1 MSLTPRNWF
10 IRGTVR
16 NSNGSVFHNQGRIL
30 AYHLVPQ
37 YGWKLVAES
46 NIDSNTGY
54 FELVLQTSN
63 LQVSGYPEMNYP
75 ILQVRVTDYNYNAL
89 WISDIY
95 VNPPTEINGV
105 NIIVGKSTDKNWN
118 VCGFVRDSNGSLYT
132 AGNVEVFDVSNGG
145 ENKLGSY
152 QLNGYGF
159 YFVNYKKSD
168 FQQGNTSISKP
179 NLLVKVYSTA
189 GTLVKTVA
197 GPSAASHF
205 EIINIEVPVGS
216 SGSGSSSGSEG
227 GSGSGSGS
235 SSGSEGGS
243 GSESGSSSGSEGG
256 SGTGDLTAGD
266 CKIYGTVKNTLN
278 YPLKENITI
287 TAYCLYYQ
295 ETTADAEND
304 QNLTNNESEGSQEI
318 SESDS
323 QKKTGEFVKINLG
336 TCSVLDNFGNYE
348 IQYES
353 SKIPADLKLDTDVAN
368 GKDKASLFAE
378 VCFTK
383 NGPTGTPISSTF
395 YSAPLVFNGQ
405 SVQEINFVLDLQSS
419 LRNKSEFEKLD
430 EVLKIYYETIIAG
443 NAKETA
449 DDGHD
454 TTNSESDSSI
464 VSAEQN
470 ESSDNSESDGT
481 SSSAEDSTNESDNN
495 QSTDDTTVPQY
506 CAHDLIAEFLDN
518 VVQLPLVVGREK
530 LDEQNVRAYFKAYQM
545 AHEMEFVNVIKSDK
559 IPRAAQYLYALLI
572 INKMTDMSSLLSL
585 GIDKCKEYINSAIAN
600 STIGLSTTDEAQ
612 TLSAEN
618 FKKEIWDNLQTSK
631 EAIARQDDQ
640 FSDFTFFYLLLA
652 KTYGFTGDGKPNFA
666 LLDEERVLDEKLT
679 SEQLLERLDDYQ
691 NVGYSYSDLVY
702 SLQEKGYTLS
712 PNVINESVTMGITT
726 PEEKNDVKLLV
737 DFCFKSFR
745 EKHQALLKTFI
756 DNGCNYR
763 ELVKY
768 LDQKGLA
775 YDFKLSDETECIG
788 YVSTEEINNLK
799 LLVEI
804 RDFCDNCAD
813 LVVGFYNAIKVT
825 FPYLDEQYQPL
836 IKELADILK
845 LENVFKIDYENKN
858 IDDETKFWEKI
869 LEITMKHYRGWSKD
883 TIDCLPKDYFP
894 GSNYEEQKD
903 IAIRTL
909 KKKLRAKFSQKGLT
923 KLAAQFIP
931 VISLIPPSSE
941 GLSEEEKEA
950 NRKAKEQNAWNALI
964 LKLQSDDWKDFD
976 LNSSDL
982 DSFLKESEEN
992 HLKGN
997 PLYAT
1002 ADEDEKEKIRTLQ
1015 RLFRLTSN
1023 AEAVSYLIR
1032 NKIYSASQI
1041 ALVDEERFVAEHG
1054 LGMGN
1059 KELATNIHRLAKSF
1073 VASATL
1079 DVERY
1084 HGSLNEYG
1092 DTMLSIPRGPQQ
1104 ESGTTSAGNSNDDDE
1119 DNAGSVDTSGSSDN
1133 ESSNSTNVAKQRL
1146 QSKSFANWKTLF
1158 RCINR
1163 NPGTQNQSILS
1174 PSAYLLDL
1182 LEFLKQGHAYSHF
1195 IWRRPDVLQLK
1206 MTKANAEVSLP
1217 TIDLAIELLESLVSK
1232 INLRYNRVIP
1242 FCNQTPEDATVEDLR
1257 ATPCPWAAIEE
1268 EIEDDDE
1275 NETEGKTKISG
1286 EDIENAAMAVLE
1298 NKCYPML
1305 LLKNFD
1311 RERASGILNN
1321 LSLDFVTLSRKVH
1334 AELSNNPDNGNI
1346 YILLN
1351 GYAPDYLSNDASKYQ
1366 KNVWELWGLNDEGN
1380 EDLFFPDKSK
1390 CVKDDKIKP
1399 QASNKGKWFNVLSY
1413 LAFVLDRAQLTYDE
1427 FKEIFCSTVFQSF
1440 TGVTVNAD
1448 SELYQLADVNG
1459 YRINFSDNDEEKKKA
1474 FYFNL
1479 SVFVRRRAALG
1490 WSIEEIARTW
1500 ECSVPELAAI
1510 QELKTRLDLT
1520 ALESALLLGKC
1531 SLTHKELEK
1540 IFPIDSLFSEYSTG
1554 SSAQETIDNSNL
1566 NTLCYQIAVAA
1577 KVCLGIDPQDAI
1589 LILQNFGI
1597 TREDSVPSHI
1607 SDLYEILVE
1616 NLKILY
1622 VYNVWITKNSLS
1634 VEDFLFLRRIGFPVE
1649 FGNREQCNQA
1659 IDELEI
1665 LHNSSLSINDLK
1677 TIFEPEL
1684 INADEAF
1691 AFACELN
1698 SAVQESL
1705 KECVAQEKE
1714 KLPPV
1719 TTTGNSQSAGANSG
1733 TESGNSTQ
1741 SSTPAEGTESG
1752 ETTGSQNSTGTST
1765 VASGDS
1771 NATPAAT
1778 VEYDYDTAILGL
1790 LKTLGREDAEEI
1802 FNEWRNGFPS
1812 YNGDFSETCLCELF
1826 RYASEPSDTWK
1837 DDLENAEAMY
1847 EKLRE
1852 ELVAERTLTFVAEK
1866 FSMTADVIAE
1876 LLKKLESNGVSDFV
1890 EWIGLAEETESS
1902 ENKKLTETN
1911 AQSLAELCNR
1921 VVRCAALY
1929 QYTQTVE
1936 LGFTWDWNNLIPSE
1950 NVPEQQGE
1958 ESVESE
1964 SAYDLFK
1971 NVLYAFAA
1979 SSQIMGEVYKY
1990 GELAYLVGDSKEI
2003 QTSEVVFNKLC
2014 EEAGVD
2020 SVKYPSA
2027 WCKFADMLQLYK
2039 KTNSLPADLRNILQM
2054 VASGEYSGYVDKL
2067 EEKLK
2072 LVRTNPE
2079 WNKFIQGV
2087 HDKVRQSK
2095 RNALA
2100 AVVCHESQMP
2110 GTCDSYPV
2118 AFIDEDDIYSYYL
2131 FDVKMEPDMA
2141 ISRTVQAV
2149 SCIQL
2154 YVQRALMGIEGNYTL
2169 NDTQKEQWEWM
2180 KNYQV
2185 WVANRKVFLYP
2196 ENWIDGDLR
2205 DDKTPFFN
2213 ELEDRLAEIG
2223 NDQNA
2228 LTEALGDYLKKV
2240 ADTSEIDIVGAC
2252 KQDGGEHAGTIYT
2265 LHIIG
2270 CTRGEPHT
2278 YYYRTYEATPLY
2290 GGYWSPW
2297 EEVPVEIDGAAIQPA
2312 ILGGHLY
2319 ILWLQVVQGQRQK
2332 NTGDGNSKQA
2342 VVSVEYYAE
2351 IRLKWTCFTG
2361 TKWSAVKVGKEA
2373 VYDVSENELDFI
2385 LGKNEILA
2393 NRYFLA
2399 DISNESS
2406 KLTLLVWRTF
2416 SIFNDVPETKLVGI
2430 AGNSPT
2436 LAVAS
2441 TYVLKE
2447 EIHREY
2453 KDGQRIVDIG
2463 LFTLSPDGRDTA
2475 HSEPKVYSPLMGE
2488 LLADHCPS
2496 HCRLVGN
2503 MFHCTYGELVMLD
2516 GTTIFD
2522 NTRGPFK
2529 LLSVNMGFIYH
2540 ADRPFFY
2547 MDSKGTYLIRSVSGD
2562 GGAGA
2567 NSVRKYHVEIIS
2579 NPQASEFR
2587 RIFKSGGTK
2596 NLYTRETEA
2605 LPVSDSYYYSYSYYN
2620 YYFSVYLGYYTAG
2633 DWQAWDLSQTLF
2645 EHNYLPGSV
2654 VVEPYPSSV
2663 VDFSWGAASSIY
2675 NWELFFFVPM
2685 LMADKMLAEQN
2696 YAAALEWLRLVFD
2709 PRIDFSNY
2717 ERGRRF
2723 YRDLPTGSRYWKFL
2737 PFFANQDADKSIL
2750 SELSLPTPHDA
2761 LPDKKAIQLLVERWK
2776 LDPFNPQMIAHYRPV
2791 AYQKYVVMK
2800 YLDALIGWGDQL
2812 FTQDTTESVNLAIQ
2826 MYILAAEILGP
2837 KSAEVPGPTNRTAFS
2852 VDKLLEY
2859 GNGILNNAFVTYEDT
2874 ILSGKSREKET
2885 PQQLL
2890 PGNTSLLA
2898 HTTGMMFYFNVPR
2911 NETLMGYWDTV
2922 ADRLYKIRNSL
2933 NIEGVK
2939 RTLALFAPPIDPAM
2953 LVKARANGVSI
2964 SDALADASSA
2974 LPYYRFKVMVAKA
2987 IEIVRDVQRVGQ
2999 ELMDAIE
3006 KFDAE
3011 TLALLR
3017 VTHEKTA
3024 LTLQKTLTELDISEL
3039 EKELEAV
3046 ETEEENLL
3054 AEQEQQNTFFKKS
3067 EQETQYEKAM
3077 EKVKKVQ
3084 ETVENMKK
3092 AASVAYK
3099 IPDLGIGA
3107 IMNGLGGPSF
3117 DSISLGGTK
3126 IAENL
3131 VSAAEGYASQF
3142 AQKQVGAALK
3152 KVLGE
3157 QNRVEQSWEMQKTA
3171 KANQIK
3177 NVQKKKTTAEIK
3189 IDYAKKQL
3197 ENYEREIE
3205 LKDEMYE
3212 HLSEKYTNKDLYTWL
3227 KKETGKVYKTL
3238 FQLAAKVARKAEK
3251 CYHFEIGDTDMDAK
3265 SAKTFIKGSGVYWDG
3280 LHSGLLAGEKLLADL
3295 HAMEVA
3301 YLENDKNELE
3311 ITRDFYLDELIDPD
3325 TKNVTYLTELHAE
3338 NGKVENFVFKIT
3350 RDVINA
3356 EFLHYF
3362 RRIRNVQL
3370 QILLKDDED
3379 SEKEPLRRI
3388 SAELSLTDNK
3398 LWLNNKDSVTNRI
3411 GIQTIATS
3419 KAHLEAGQF
3428 KFDFSKDKYCPFE
3441 GAGLDSTWRL
3451 TVPGI
3456 TRNQISNVILTIS
3469 YTARKGA

>member
-1 MSLTPRNWF
+1 M
-10 IRGTVR
+10 
-16 NSNGSVFHNQGRIL
+16 
-30 AYHLVPQ
+30 
-37 YGWKLVAES
+37 
-46 NIDSNTGY
+46 
-54 FELVLQTSN
+54 
-63 LQVSGYPEMNYP
+63 
-75 ILQVRVTDYNYNAL
+75 
-89 WISDIY
+89 
-95 VNPPTEINGV
+95 
-105 NIIVGKSTDKNWN
+105 
-118 VCGFVRDSNGSLYT
+118 
-132 AGNVEVFDVSNGG
+132 
-145 ENKLGSY
+145 
-152 QLNGYGF
+152 
-159 YFVNYKKSD
+159 
-168 FQQGNTSISKP
+168 
-179 NLLVKVYSTA
+179 
-189 GTLVKTVA
+189 
-197 GPSAASHF
+197 
-205 EIINIEVPVGS
+205 
-216 SGSGSSSGSEG
+216 
-227 GSGSGSGS
+227 
-235 SSGSEGGS
+235 
-243 GSESGSSSGSEGG
+243 
-256 SGTGDLTAGD
+256 
-266 CKIYGTVKNTLN
+266 N

-336 TCSVLDNFGNYE
+336 TCTVLDNFGNYE

-454 TTNSESDSSI
+454 TTNSESD
-464 VSAEQN
+464 
-470 ESSDNSESDGT
+470 GT

-545 AHEMEFVNVIKSDK
+545 AHEMEFVNVIESEY
-559 IPRAAQYLYALLI
+559 IPKAAQYLYSLLI

-600 STIGLSTTDEAQ
+600 STIGLSTTDVAQ
-612 TLSAEN
+612 TLSTEN
-618 FKKEIWDNLQTSK
+618 FKKEIWDKLQKSK
-631 EAIARQDDQ
+631 DAVARQDDQ

-679 SEQLLERLDDYQ
+679 SEQLLERLNDYQ

-763 ELVKY
+763 ELVKF

-775 YDFKLSDETECIG
+775 FDFKLSDETECIG

-825 FPYLDEQYQPL
+825 FPYLDELYQPL

-845 LENVFKIDYENKN
+845 LENVFTIDYEKKN
-858 IDDETKFWEKI
+858 IDDETKFWEKV
-869 LEITMKHYRGWSKD
+869 LEITGNHYTAWHKD
-883 TIDCLPKDYFP
+883 TTKCLPKDYFP
-894 GSNYEEQKD
+894 GANYEEQKD

-909 KKKLRAKFSQKGLT
+909 TKKLRAKFSQKGLT

-950 NRKAKEQNAWNALI
+950 NRKAKVQNAWNALI
-964 LKLQSDDWKDFD
+964 LELQKDEWKDFD

-982 DSFLKESEEN
+982 ESFLEKNNIKISE
-992 HLKGN
+992 
-997 PLYAT
+997 
-1002 ADEDEKEKIRTLQ
+1002 DDKEKIKTLQ
-1015 RLFRLTSN
+1015 RLFRLTNN

-1032 NKIYSASQI
+1032 NEIYSASQI

-1268 EIEDDDE
+1268 ETEDDENETEDDE

-1298 NKCYPML
+1298 DKCYPML

-1334 AELSNNPDNGNI
+1334 TELSNNPDNGNI

-1366 KNVWELWGLNDEGN
+1366 KKVWELWGLNEKRN
-1380 EDLFFPDKSK
+1380 ENLFFPDKSK
-1390 CVKDDKIKP
+1390 CLKDDVL
-1399 QASNKGKWFNVLSY
+1399 NKGEWFNVLSY

-1500 ECSVPELAAI
+1500 ECSVSELAAI

-1622 VYNVWITKNSLS
+1622 VYNVWITKNNLS

-1771 NATPAAT
+1771 NATPATT

-1812 YNGDFSETCLCELF
+1812 YNGDYSETCLCELF
-1826 RYASEPSDTWK
+1826 RYVSEPSDTWE

-1876 LLKKLESNGVSDFV
+1876 LLKKLESNGVCDFV

-1990 GELAYLVGDSKEI
+1990 GELKFLNSLDEQI
-2003 QTSEVVFNKLC
+2003 QTSDNTFYALC
-2014 EEAGVD
+2014 EYAQINSETVD
-2020 SVKYPSA
+2020 DENEQKTIWKIDNPSA
-2027 WCKFADMLQLYK
+2027 WCIFADLLNLYR
-2039 KTNSLPADLRNILQM
+2039 KTNSLPEDLKNLLGM
-2054 VASGEYSGYVDKL
+2054 ETSATYSTYVNTL
-2067 EEKLK
+2067 EKNLK
-2072 LVRTNPE
+2072 LARTNSE

-2100 AVVCHESQMP
+2100 AVVCFESQKQD
-2110 GTCDSYPV
+2110 TCRYYPV
-2118 AFIDEDDIYSYYL
+2118 AFVDEDDIYSYYL

-2205 DDKTPFFN
+2205 EDKTPFFKD
-2213 ELEDRLAEIG
+2213 LEDRLAEIG
-2223 NDQNA
+2223 NDQEA

-2240 ADTSEIDIVGAC
+2240 TDTSEVDIVGAC
-2252 KQDGGEHAGTIYT
+2252 MQNGGKHAGTIYT

-2270 CTRGEPHT
+2270 CTRGEPHS

-2312 ILGGHLY
+2312 ILGGHLH
-2319 ILWLQVVQGQRQK
+2319 ILWLQVVQGERQK
-2332 NTGDGNSKQA
+2332 KTGDAGTNQA
-2342 VVSVEYYAE
+2342 TVSVEYFAE
-2351 IRLKWTCFTG
+2351 IRLKWVSYTG
-2361 TKWSAVKVGKEA
+2361 TKWTGVKVGKEA
-2373 VYDVSENELDFI
+2373 VYDVSDNQLDFI
-2385 LGKNEILA
+2385 LGENEILA

-2399 DISNESS
+2399 DISSNPDA
-2406 KLTLLVWRTF
+2406 LTLLVWRTF
-2416 SIFNDVPETKLVGI
+2416 SNFKDVYNTYPVGI
-2430 AGNSPT
+2430 ANNVPD
-2436 LAVAS
+2436 AS
-2441 TYVLKE
+2441 TATTYVLKTE
-2447 EIHREY
+2447 CRREY
-2453 KDGQRIVDIG
+2453 LPGQKIVGIG
-2463 LFTLSPDGRDTA
+2463 TFALSAGGQDSAESRPQF
-2475 HSEPKVYSPLMGE
+2475 YSPQVGQPLE
-2488 LLADHCPS
+2488 EHCPA

-2503 MFHCTYGELVMLD
+2503 MFHNYNVGELVLLD
-2516 GTTIFD
+2516 GTVIFA
-2522 NTRGPFK
+2522 NTRDIDFK
-2529 LLSVNMGFIYH
+2529 LLSVNMAFIYH
-2540 ADRPFFY
+2540 VDRPFFL
-2547 MDSKGTYLIRSVSGD
+2547 MDSQGTYLIRTVSGD
-2562 GGAGA
+2562 GGMGA
-2567 NSVRKYHVEIIS
+2567 NSVPNYHVEMIS

-2587 RIFKSGGTK
+2587 RIFKSGGVK

-2645 EHNYLPGSV
+2645 EHSYLPGPSV
-2654 VVEPYPSSV
+2654 AEPFPSEM
-2663 VDFSWGAASSIY
+2663 VDFSWGTASSIY

-2685 LMADKMLAEQN
+2685 LLADKMLAEQN
-2696 YAAALEWLRLVFD
+2696 YAAALEWLQLVFD
-2709 PRIDFSNY
+2709 PRMDLSNY
-2717 ERGRRF
+2717 ERTKRF
-2723 YRDLPTGSRYWKFL
+2723 VRDLPKGARYWKFL

-2750 SELSLPTPHDA
+2750 SDLSLPTPHDA

-2776 LDPFNPQMIAHYRPV
+2776 FDPFNPQMIAHYRPV

-2800 YLDALIGWGDQL
+2800 YLDALISWGDQL

-2826 MYILAAEILGP
+2826 MYILAAEVLGP
-2837 KSAEVPGPTNRTAFS
+2837 KSAEVPGPTNKTAFS

-2987 IEIVRDVQRVGQ
+2987 IEIVRDVQRVGR

-3067 EQETQYEKAM
+3067 EQEIQYEKAM
-3077 EKVKKVQ
+3077 EKVRKVQ

-3142 AQKQVGAALK
+3142 SQKQVGAALK

-3301 YLENDKNELE
+3301 YLENDKHEIE
-3311 ITRDFYLDELIDPD
+3311 ITRPVSLTDVFLPTDDDSMVSTMSLVSAEAKEVSNFKFTIGSEHIGGDFFGY
-3325 TKNVTYLTELHAE
+3325 
-3338 NGKVENFVFKIT
+3338 
-3350 RDVINA
+3350 
-3356 EFLHYF
+3356 YF
-3362 RRIRNVQL
+3362 RRIRDV
-3370 QILLKDDED
+3370 
-3379 SEKEPLRRI
+3379 RI
-3388 SAELSLTDNK
+3388 QVKLNSNKQEQAFLNAELSLTANMLTLK
-3398 LWLNNKDSVTNRI
+3398 NGTEISNRI
-3411 GIQTIATS
+3411 GVKTLATS
-3419 KAHLEAGQF
+3419 TAHFEAGKF
-3428 KFDFSKDKYCPFE
+3428 EFDFSKEKYSPFE
-3441 GAGLDSTWRL
+3441 GAGADETSWTLS
-3451 TVPGI
+3451 
-3456 TRNQISNVILTIS
+3456 ISGANGCDIKDIIIYIS
-3469 YTARKGA
+3469 YTARKG

>member
-1 MSLTPRNWF
+1 MYQDPNLWYV
-10 IRGTVR
+10 RGTIH
-16 NSNGSVFHNQGRIL
+16 NADGSVFHNQGRIM
-30 AYHLVPQ
+30 AYHVIPQ
-37 YGWKLVAES
+37 SGWEWVAEADI
-46 NIDSNTGY
+46 NATTGA
-54 FELVLQTSN
+54 FELEFHTSN
-63 LQVSGYPEMNYP
+63 FQKQNFPPIALPKLQ
-75 ILQVRVTDYNYNAL
+75 IRVTDYENNPL
-89 WISDIY
+89 WISEIYTAPTAEMNIGDIV
-95 VNPPTEINGV
+95 VNGGANEV
-105 NIIVGKSTDKNWN
+105 WN
-118 VCGFVRDSNGSLYT
+118 VCGIICDSNNIPYT
-132 AGNVEVFDVSNGG
+132 AGYVKVFDIRN
-145 ENKLGSY
+145 EDEIELGLC
-152 QLNGYGF
+152 QLNQDGF
-159 YFVNYKKSD
+159 YSINYTTGM
-168 FQQGNTSISKP
+168 FQQGNESIEKP
-179 NLLVKVYSTA
+179 NLLVRVYSADRTV
-189 GTLVKTVA
+189 VKNVV
-197 GPSAASHF
+197 GPSVASNF
-205 EIINIEVPVGS
+205 EIINIEVTALDSGS
-216 SGSGSSSGSEG
+216 ESGSGSSSGSG
-227 GSGSGSGS
+227 TDSGS
-235 SSGSEGGS
+235 SSGSGTD
-243 GSESGSSSGSEGG
+243 SGSSSGSDSETNE
-256 SGTGDLTAGD
+256 STDYD
-266 CKIYGTVKNTLN
+266 CKIYGTIKNTLN
-278 YPLKENITI
+278 YPLKDNIEV
-287 TAYCLYYQ
+287 AAFCLYYQ
-295 ETTADAEND
+295 ESENTETEDVLEND
-304 QNLTNNESEGSQEI
+304 QVLIDDDSKSIQNNIEGNG
-318 SESDS
+318 
-323 QKKTGEFVKINLG
+323 KKKIGSFVKVMLASHVTPDDCG
-336 TCSVLDNFGNYE
+336 CYE
-348 IQYES
+348 IRYSS
-353 SKIPADLKLDTDVAN
+353 SKIPVGLKLDSNVAN

-378 VCFTK
+378 IHYTK
-383 NGPTGTPISSTF
+383 GGTGPSDNRPRSF

-405 SVQEINFVLDLQSS
+405 SVQEINFVLDLESKYC
-419 LRNKSEFEKLD
+419 NKSAFEDLD
-430 EVLKIYYETIIAG
+430 ELLNIYYQTVIAYDKTILE
-443 NAKETA
+443 KP
-449 DDGHD
+449 HD
-454 TTNSESDSSI
+454 R
-464 VSAEQN
+464 
-470 ESSDNSESDGT
+470 
-481 SSSAEDSTNESDNN
+481 
-495 QSTDDTTVPQY
+495 
-506 CAHDLIAEFLDN
+506 IAEFLDD
-518 VVQLPLVVGREK
+518 VTRLPLVVGRENI
-530 LDEQNVRAYFKAYQM
+530 DEQNVRAYFKAYQM
-545 AHEMEFVNVIKSDK
+545 AHEMEFANVIESKF
-559 IPRAAQYLYALLI
+559 IPTAAQYLYPLLAG
-572 INKMTDMSSLLSL
+572 NKMTDMSTLLSL
-585 GIDKCKEYINSAIAN
+585 GIDKCVELINAAIADDVINS
-600 STIGLSTTDEAQ
+600 S
-612 TLSAEN
+612 LSAED
-618 FKKEIWDNLQTSK
+618 FKDKIWRKLQTSK
-631 EAIARQDDQ
+631 DAIARQDDQ
-640 FSDFTFFYLLLA
+640 LSPLTFFYLLLA
-652 KTYGFTGDGKPNFA
+652 KEFWFGSTDKKP
-666 LLDEERVLDEKLT
+666 
-679 SEQLLERLDDYQ
+679 
-691 NVGYSYSDLVY
+691 
-702 SLQEKGYTLS
+702 SL
-712 PNVINESVTMGITT
+712 P
-726 PEEKNDVKLLV
+726 
-737 DFCFKSFR
+737 
-745 EKHQALLKTFI
+745 LLKENSTDINDIIFRAKLYALTNAFM
-756 DNGCNYR
+756 DAGCDYH
-763 ELVKY
+763 ELVRMV
-768 LDQKGLA
+768 DESGLSYVYKLA
-775 YDFKLSDETECIG
+775 NGTELLQSISDENLSD
-788 YVSTEEINNLK
+788 LK

-813 LVVGFYNAIKVT
+813 LIFGVYNVIKT
-825 FPYLDEQYQPL
+825 YSICLDQNNQSR
-836 IKELADILK
+836 IKK
-845 LENVFKIDYENKN
+845 LEDIFELENEFKIDHTSKTT
-858 IDDETKFWEKI
+858 DDETYFWGYVIDQTKN
-869 LEITMKHYRGWSKD
+869 HYKAWCTKAPLD
-883 TIDCLPKDYFP
+883 LPSDYFP
-894 GSNYEEQKD
+894 GTTYDEQKN
-903 IAIRTL
+903 IAVRTL
-909 KKKLRAKFSQKGLT
+909 KSKLRAKFPQTDLT
-923 KLAAQFIP
+923 KLAAQFVP
-931 VISLIPPSSE
+931 VISLITPSN
-941 GLSEEEKEA
+941 GNLTEEQKEA

-964 LKLQSDDWKDFD
+964 LELQKDAWKDFD
-976 LNSSDL
+976 LNSSDI
-982 DSFLKESEEN
+982 DTFTKEKDITIS
-992 HLKGN
+992 K
-997 PLYAT
+997 
-1002 ADEDEKEKIRTLQ
+1002 DEKEKIKTLQ
-1015 RLFRLTSN
+1015 RLFRLTNN

-1032 NKIYSASQI
+1032 NEIYSASQI
-1041 ALVDEERFVAEHG
+1041 ALMDEERFVAEHG
-1054 LGMGN
+1054 LGMGD
-1059 KELATNIHRLAKSF
+1059 KELATNIHRLAKNF

-1079 DVERY
+1079 DIERY
-1084 HGSLNEYG
+1084 HGSLNESG
-1092 DTMLSIPRGPQQ
+1092 DSILSIPRGFQK
-1104 ESGTTSAGNSNDDDE
+1104 STE
-1119 DNAGSVDTSGSSDN
+1119 DTDQDAEGEPVGSEDSSDAGDETQN
-1133 ESSNSTNVAKQRL
+1133 QTPNSSNVAKQRL
-1146 QSKSFANWKTLF
+1146 QNKDFANWKTLF
-1158 RCINR
+1158 KYLNR

-1174 PSAYLLDL
+1174 ASAYLLDL
-1182 LEFLKQGHAYSHF
+1182 LEFLKQGHAYNRF
-1195 IWRRPDVLQLK
+1195 IWRRPDVLKLN

-1232 INLRYNRVIP
+1232 KSLRYNTVIP
-1242 FCNQTPEDATVEDLR
+1242 FCNQTPDDATVEDLR
-1257 ATPCPWAAIEE
+1257 ANPCPWAEIEKKDDDSNSAAEELTGE
-1268 EIEDDDE
+1268 EIEQ
-1275 NETEGKTKISG
+1275 
-1286 EDIENAAMAVLE
+1286 AAMAVLE
-1298 NKCYPML
+1298 NRCYPML

-1311 RERASGILNN
+1311 RERASGILEN
-1321 LSLDFVTLSRKVH
+1321 LSLNFVSLSRKLH
-1334 AELSNNPDNGNI
+1334 DDLDENI
-1346 YILLN
+1346 SILLN
-1351 GYAPDYLSNDASKYQ
+1351 GYAPEYLSNDASTYSKD
-1366 KNVWELWGLNDEGN
+1366 VWELWGLDKNGN
-1380 EDLFFPDKSK
+1380 ENIFFPDKSRR
-1390 CVKDDKIKP
+1390 VKENENKTANDDE
-1399 QASNKGKWFNVLSY
+1399 GKWFNVLGY
-1413 LAFVLDRAQLTYDE
+1413 LAFVLDRAQLTYEE
-1427 FKEIFCSTVFQSF
+1427 FVEIFHSSVFAESDLAEPK
-1440 TGVTVNAD
+1440 VVVNAD
-1448 SELYQLADVNG
+1448 SVLYQLADVNG
-1459 YRINFSDNDEEKKKA
+1459 YTISFINDDEEDSNKKDFFFK
-1474 FYFNL
+1474 L

-1540 IFPIDSLFSEYSTG
+1540 IFPIDSLFSKYSTG

-1597 TREDSVPSHI
+1597 TREDSVPPHI
-1607 SDLYEILVE
+1607 SDLYEILEE

-1634 VEDFLFLRRIGFPVE
+1634 VEDFLFLGRIGFPVE
-1649 FGNREQCNQA
+1649 FGSRELCNKA
-1659 IDELEI
+1659 INELEI
-1665 LHNSSLSINDLK
+1665 LRNSSLSVNDLK
-1677 TIFEPEL
+1677 SIFEPEL
-1684 INADEAF
+1684 MNVDEAF

-1719 TTTGNSQSAGANSG
+1719 TTTGNSPSAGAN
-1733 TESGNSTQ
+1733 
-1741 SSTPAEGTESG
+1741 
-1752 ETTGSQNSTGTST
+1752 GSQNSTGTST

-1812 YNGDFSETCLCELF
+1812 YNGDYSETCLCELF
-1826 RYASEPSDTWK
+1826 RYVSEPSDTWK

-1852 ELVAERTLTFVAEK
+1852 ELVAERTLTFLAEK

-1876 LLKKLESNGVSDFV
+1876 LLKKLESNGVCDFV

-1936 LGFTWDWNNLIPSE
+1936 LGFTWDWINLIPSE

-1990 GELAYLVGDSKEI
+1990 GELAYLVDDSKEI

-2027 WCKFADMLQLYK
+2027 WCKFADLLYLYR

-2054 VASGEYSGYVDKL
+2054 VASGEYSDHVDKL
-2067 EEKLK
+2067 EENLK
-2072 LVRTNPE
+2072 LVRTNSE

-2100 AVVCHESQMP
+2100 AVVCHESQNP
-2110 GTCDSYPV
+2110 ATSDYYPV
-2118 AFIDEDDIYSYYL
+2118 AFVDENDIYSYYL

-2154 YVQRALMGIEGNYTL
+2154 YVQRALMGIEGDYTL

-2205 DDKTPFFN
+2205 EDKTPFFKD
-2213 ELEDRLAEIG
+2213 LEDRLAEIG
-2223 NDQNA
+2223 NDQEA

-2240 ADTSEIDIVGAC
+2240 TDTSEIDIVGAC
-2252 KQDGGEHAGTIYT
+2252 MQNGGVHAGTIYT

-2270 CTRGEPHT
+2270 CTRGEPHA

-2297 EEVPVEIDGAAIQPA
+2297 EEVPVEIDGASVQPA
-2312 ILGGHLY
+2312 IFGGHLY
-2319 ILWLQVVQGQRQK
+2319 ILWLQVVQGERQK
-2332 NTGDGNSKQA
+2332 KTGDSGTNQA
-2342 VVSVEYYAE
+2342 TVSVEYFAE
-2351 IRLKWTCFTG
+2351 IRLKWVSYTG
-2361 TKWSAVKVGKEA
+2361 TKWTGVKVGKQA
-2373 VYDVSENELDFI
+2373 IYDVSENQLDFI
-2385 LGKNEILA
+2385 LGENEILA

-2399 DISNESS
+2399 DISSNADS
-2406 KLTLLVWRTF
+2406 LTLLVWRTF
-2416 SIFNDVPETKLVGI
+2416 SNFKDIWNTYPVAIANSVPD
-2430 AGNSPT
+2430 
-2436 LAVAS
+2436 AS
-2441 TYVLKE
+2441 TATTYVLKTE
-2447 EIHREY
+2447 RTREY
-2453 KDGQRIVDIG
+2453 LAGQRIVDIG
-2463 LFTLSPDGRDTA
+2463 TFYLSTSGQDSAESRPKMYTPDMGQ
-2475 HSEPKVYSPLMGE
+2475 PLE
-2488 LLADHCPS
+2488 NHCPA

-2503 MFHCTYGELVMLD
+2503 MFHNYNVGELVLLD
-2516 GTTIFD
+2516 GTVIFA
-2522 NTRGPFK
+2522 NTRDCTFK
-2529 LLSVNMGFIYH
+2529 LLSVNMAFIYH
-2540 ADRPFFY
+2540 ADRPFFF
-2547 MDSKGTYLIRSVSGD
+2547 MDSQGTYLVRTVSGD
-2562 GGAGA
+2562 GGMGA
-2567 NSVRKYHVEIIS
+2567 NSVPNYHVEMIS

-2587 RIFKSGGTK
+2587 RIFKSGGVK

-2645 EHNYLPGSV
+2645 EHNYLPGPAV
-2654 VVEPYPSSV
+2654 AEPFPSEM
-2663 VDFSWGAASSIY
+2663 VDFSWGTASSIY

-2685 LMADKMLAEQN
+2685 LLADKMLAEQN
-2696 YAAALEWLRLVFD
+2696 YAAALEWLQLVFD
-2709 PRIDFSNY
+2709 PRIGLSNY
-2717 ERGRRF
+2717 EMTKRFVRELPRGAK
-2723 YRDLPTGSRYWKFL
+2723 YWKFL
-2737 PFFANQDADKSIL
+2737 PFFANQDADRSIL
-2750 SELSLPTPHDA
+2750 TELSMPSPHDA
-2761 LPDKKAIQLLVERWK
+2761 LPDYQSLQLLIDRWK
-2776 LDPFNPQMIAHYRPV
+2776 NDPFDPQMIARYRPV

-2826 MYILAAEILGP
+2826 MYILAAEVLGP
-2837 KSAEVPGPTNRTAFS
+2837 KSAEVPGPKNTTAFNVS
-2852 VDKLLEY
+2852 ELLKY
-2859 GNGILNNAFVTYEDT
+2859 GNGVLNNAFVTYEDT
-2874 ILSGKSREKET
+2874 ILSGRCREKET
-2885 PQQLL
+2885 PQRLL
-2890 PGNTSLLA
+2890 PGKTMQLA

-3131 VSAAEGYASQF
+3131 VSVAEGYASQF

-3157 QNRVEQSWEMQKTA
+3157 QARTEQSWEMQKTA

-3189 IDYAKKQL
+3189 IDYARKQL

-3212 HLSEKYTNKDLYTWL
+3212 HLSEKYTNKDLYSWL

-3251 CYHFEIGDTDMDAK
+3251 CYHFEIGDTDENPK
-3265 SAKTFIKGSGVYWDG
+3265 TAKTFIKGCGVYWDG

-3311 ITRDFYLDELIDPD
+3311 ITRPVSLSEIVVGTKIIDNENKDVTFLDELND
-3325 TKNVTYLTELHAE
+3325 AE
-3338 NGKVENFVFKIT
+3338 NWETVENSKRVFFTKEFSLSKKMFFDDFLQPHYFGRI
-3350 RDVINA
+3350 RDV
-3356 EFLHYF
+3356 
-3362 RRIRNVQL
+3362 RI
-3370 QILLKDDED
+3370 QIFSSSNERL
-3379 SEKEPLRRI
+3379 
-3388 SAELSLTDNK
+3388 SAELSMDRNVLYTSNDRIE
-3398 LWLNNKDSVTNRI
+3398 NRI
-3411 GIQTIATS
+3411 GVQTFATS
-3419 KAHLEAGQF
+3419 TANSICGKYEFSF
-3428 KFDFSKDKYCPFE
+3428 KRDKFTPFE
-3441 GAGLDSTWRL
+3441 GAGIESHW
-3451 TVPGI
+3451 
-3456 TRNQISNVILTIS
+3456 NLTISAPEKFDPKSVMDVIVYVS
-3469 YTARKGA
+3469 YTARNGLGTL

>member
-1 MSLTPRNWF
+1 MSQDPNLWYV
-10 IRGTVR
+10 RGTIH
-16 NSNGSVFHNQGRIL
+16 NADKSVFHNQGRIL
-30 AYHLVPQ
+30 AYHMFPQ
-37 YGWKLVAES
+37 RGWQWIAES
-46 NIDSNTGY
+46 DINSSTGA
-54 FELVLQTSN
+54 FELVFHKERLQEAGS
-63 LQVSGYPEMNYP
+63 PEANYP
-75 ILQVRVTDYNYNAL
+75 ILQIRVTDYTYNAL

-105 NIIVGKSTDKNWN
+105 NITVDESSKINWN

-132 AGNVEVFDVSNGG
+132 AGLVKVFDARN
-145 ENKLGSY
+145 EAELGSY

-168 FQQGNTSISKP
+168 FQQGDTSITRP
-179 NLLVKVYSTA
+179 NLLVRVYSA
-189 GTLVKTVA
+189 DGANVKTVT

-216 SGSGSSSGSEG
+216 SGSGSSSGSD
-227 GSGSGSGS
+227 SD
-235 SSGSEGGS
+235 
-243 GSESGSSSGSEGG
+243 
-256 SGTGDLTAGD
+256 SGTGDSTTGD

-278 YPLKENITI
+278 YPLKDDITV

-295 ETTADAEND
+295 EIDDSEAENNQD
-304 QNLTNNESEGSQEI
+304 STSNESDDSQDI
-318 SESDS
+318 SEDNT
-323 QKKTGEFVKINLG
+323 KKKNGEFVKIKLG
-336 TCSVLDNFGNYE
+336 TCSIQDDFGNYE

-353 SKIPADLKLDTDVAN
+353 SKIPANLKLDSNVAN

-378 VCFTK
+378 VRYPK
-383 NGPTGTPISSTF
+383 NESTGTTISF
-395 YSAPLVFNGQ
+395 CSAPLVFNGQ
-405 SVQEINFVLDLQSS
+405 SVQEINFVLDLESNF
-419 LRNKSEFEKLD
+419 RNKSEFEKLD
-430 EVLKIYYETIIAG
+430 DVLRIYYETIIAG

-449 DDGHD
+449 DDGHSK
-454 TTNSESDSSI
+454 TTSESDDS
-464 VSAEQN
+464 
-470 ESSDNSESDGT
+470 
-481 SSSAEDSTNESDNN
+481 SSSAENSSNGTNNSQSTNN
-495 QSTDDTTVPQY
+495 TAVPQY

-530 LDEQNVRAYFKAYQM
+530 LDEQKVCAYFKAYQM
-545 AHEMEFVNVIKSDK
+545 VHEMEFVSVIESEF
-559 IPRAAQYLYALLI
+559 IPTAAQYLYPLLVG
-572 INKMTDMSSLLSL
+572 NKMTDMSSLLSL
-585 GIDKCKEYINSAIAN
+585 GIDKCVELINAAIAN
-600 STIGLSTTDEAQ
+600 NVINS
-612 TLSAEN
+612 TLSAEDFDEN
-618 FKKEIWDNLQTSK
+618 IWKKLQTSK
-631 EAIARQDDQ
+631 DAIARQDDQ
-640 FSDFTFFYLLLA
+640 FSDFTFLYLLLA
-652 KTYGFTGDGKPNFA
+652 KTYDFTSEKKPKFDLIENAFENGGTPDNKKLLHFLYRYVEAGVNYGELVQTFRDQGLSVSGNVADENILNLAKSDGDIDALLSNEDISTLNYFYYFCLDEFQEKHSA
-666 LLDEERVLDEKLT
+666 LLDAFMD
-679 SEQLLERLDDYQ
+679 
-691 NVGYSYSDLVY
+691 
-702 SLQEKGYTLS
+702 
-712 PNVINESVTMGITT
+712 
-726 PEEKNDVKLLV
+726 
-737 DFCFKSFR
+737 
-745 EKHQALLKTFI
+745 A
-756 DNGCNYR
+756 GCNYR
-763 ELVKY
+763 NMIQLLKEKEYSFNCALAGMFSLTKKISEEDIEEL
-768 LDQKGLA
+768 
-775 YDFKLSDETECIG
+775 
-788 YVSTEEINNLK
+788 N
-799 LLVEI
+799 LLVDI

-813 LVVGFYNAIKVT
+813 LVVGLYNTIKCNS
-825 FPYLDEQYQPL
+825 FHFDNGSKPI
-836 IKELADILK
+836 IKKLEDILK
-845 LENVFKIDYENKN
+845 LENLENGFWWDVVSRTSAHYKNWCTKAPLDLPIDFFPGTNCDEQKN
-858 IDDETKFWEKI
+858 I
-869 LEITMKHYRGWSKD
+869 
-883 TIDCLPKDYFP
+883 
-894 GSNYEEQKD
+894 
-903 IAIRTL
+903 AVRTL
-909 KKKLRAKFSQKGLT
+909 KSKLRAKFPQT
-923 KLAAQFIP
+923 DLAKITAQLAP
-931 VISLIPPSSE
+931 AWSSLI
-941 GLSEEEKEA
+941 G
-950 NRKAKEQNAWNALI
+950 
-964 LKLQSDDWKDFD
+964 KLQSDAWKDFD
-976 LNSSDL
+976 LNASDL
-982 DSFLKESEEN
+982 ETFLKESEKS
-992 HLKGN
+992 HLEGN
-997 PLYAT
+997 PLHAT
-1002 ADEDEKEKIRTLQ
+1002 ADEDEKEKIKTLQ
-1015 RLFRLTSN
+1015 RLFRLTNN
-1023 AEAVSYLIR
+1023 AEAVSYLIC
-1032 NKIYSASQI
+1032 NEIYSASQI
-1041 ALVDEERFVAEHG
+1041 ALMDEERFVAEHG
-1054 LGMGN
+1054 LGMGD
-1059 KELATNIHRLAKSF
+1059 KELATNIHRLAKNF

-1079 DVERY
+1079 DIERY
-1084 HGSLNEYG
+1084 HGSLNESG
-1092 DTMLSIPRGPQQ
+1092 DSILSIPRGFQK
-1104 ESGTTSAGNSNDDDE
+1104 STE
-1119 DNAGSVDTSGSSDN
+1119 DADQDAEGEPVGSEDSSDAGDETQN
-1133 ESSNSTNVAKQRL
+1133 QTPNSSNVAKQRL
-1146 QSKSFANWKTLF
+1146 QNKDFANWKTLF
-1158 RCINR
+1158 KYLNR

-1174 PSAYLLDL
+1174 ASAYLLDL
-1182 LEFLKQGHAYSHF
+1182 LEFLKQGHAYNRF
-1195 IWRRPDVLQLK
+1195 IWRRPDVLKLN

-1232 INLRYNRVIP
+1232 KSLRYNTVIP
-1242 FCNQTPEDATVEDLR
+1242 FCNQTPDDATVEDLR
-1257 ATPCPWAAIEE
+1257 ANPCPWAEIEKKDDDSNSAAEELTGE
-1268 EIEDDDE
+1268 EIEQ
-1275 NETEGKTKISG
+1275 
-1286 EDIENAAMAVLE
+1286 AAMAVLE
-1298 NKCYPML
+1298 NRCYPML

-1311 RERASGILNN
+1311 RERASGILEN
-1321 LSLDFVTLSRKVH
+1321 LSLNFVSLSRKLH
-1334 AELSNNPDNGNI
+1334 DDLDENI
-1346 YILLN
+1346 SVLLN
-1351 GYAPDYLSNDASKYQ
+1351 GYAPEYLSNDASTYSKD
-1366 KNVWELWGLNDEGN
+1366 VWELWGLDKNGN
-1380 EDLFFPDKSK
+1380 ENIFFPDKSRR
-1390 CVKDDKIKP
+1390 VKENENKTANDDE
-1399 QASNKGKWFNVLSY
+1399 GKWFNVLGY
-1413 LAFVLDRAQLTYDE
+1413 LAFVLDRAQLTYEE
-1427 FKEIFCSTVFQSF
+1427 FVEIFHSSVFAESDLAEPK
-1440 TGVTVNAD
+1440 VVVNAD
-1448 SELYQLADVNG
+1448 SVLYQLADVNG
-1459 YRINFSDNDEEKKKA
+1459 YTISFINDDEEDSNKKDFFFK
-1474 FYFNL
+1474 L

-1520 ALESALLLGKC
+1520 ALESALLLGKS

-1554 SSAQETIDNSNL
+1554 PSAQETIDNSNL

-1577 KVCLGIDPQDAI
+1577 KVCLGIDPQEAI

-1597 TREDSVPSHI
+1597 TREDSVPPHI
-1607 SDLYEILVE
+1607 SDLYEILEE

-1634 VEDFLFLRRIGFPVE
+1634 VEDFLFLGRIGFPVE
-1649 FGNREQCNQA
+1649 FGSRELCNKA

-1665 LHNSSLSINDLK
+1665 LRNSSLSVNDLK
-1677 TIFEPEL
+1677 SIFEPEL
-1684 INADEAF
+1684 MNADEAF

-1752 ETTGSQNSTGTST
+1752 EATGSQNS
-1765 VASGDS
+1765 
-1771 NATPAAT
+1771 T

-1812 YNGDFSETCLCELF
+1812 YNGDYSETCLCELF
-1826 RYASEPSDTWK
+1826 RYVSEPSDTWK

-1852 ELVAERTLTFVAEK
+1852 ELVAERTLTFLAEK

-1876 LLKKLESNGVSDFV
+1876 LLKKLESNGVCDFV

-1936 LGFTWDWNNLIPSE
+1936 LGFTWDWINLIPSE

-2054 VASGEYSGYVDKL
+2054 VASGEYSGYVDTL
-2067 EEKLK
+2067 EKNLK
-2072 LVRTNPE
+2072 LARTNSE

-2110 GTCDSYPV
+2110 ETCDYYPV
-2118 AFIDEDDIYSYYL
+2118 AFVDENDIYSYYL

-2154 YVQRALMGIEGNYTL
+2154 YVQRALMGIEGDYTL

-2205 DDKTPFFN
+2205 EDKTPFFKD
-2213 ELEDRLAEIG
+2213 LEDRLAEIG
-2223 NDQNA
+2223 NDQEA

-2240 ADTSEIDIVGAC
+2240 TDTSEIDIVGAC
-2252 KQDGGEHAGTIYT
+2252 MQNGGVHAGTIYT

-2270 CTRGEPHT
+2270 CTRGEPHA

-2297 EEVPVEIDGAAIQPA
+2297 EEVPVEIDGASIQPA
-2312 ILGGHLY
+2312 IFGGHLY
-2319 ILWLQVVQGQRQK
+2319 ILWLQVVQGERQK
-2332 NTGDGNSKQA
+2332 KTGDSGTQA
-2342 VVSVEYYAE
+2342 TVSVEYFAE
-2351 IRLKWTCFTG
+2351 IRLKWVSYTG
-2361 TKWSAVKVGKEA
+2361 TKWTGVKVGKEA
-2373 VYDVSENELDFI
+2373 VYDVSDNQLDFI
-2385 LGKNEILA
+2385 LGENEILA

-2399 DISNESS
+2399 DISSNADS
-2406 KLTLLVWRTF
+2406 LTLLVWRTF
-2416 SIFNDVPETKLVGI
+2416 SNFKDIWNTYPVAIANSVPD
-2430 AGNSPT
+2430 
-2436 LAVAS
+2436 AS
-2441 TYVLKE
+2441 TATTYVLKTE
-2447 EIHREY
+2447 RTREY
-2453 KDGQRIVDIG
+2453 LAGQRIVDIG
-2463 LFTLSPDGRDTA
+2463 TFFLSTSGQDSAESRPKMYTPDMGQPLEK
-2475 HSEPKVYSPLMGE
+2475 HSP
-2488 LLADHCPS
+2488 A

-2503 MFHCTYGELVMLD
+2503 MFHNYNVGELVLLD
-2516 GTTIFD
+2516 GTVIFA
-2522 NTRGPFK
+2522 NTRDITYK
-2529 LLSVNMGFIYH
+2529 LLSVNMAFIYH
-2540 ADRPFFY
+2540 ADRPFFF
-2547 MDSKGTYLIRSVSGD
+2547 MDSQGTYLVRTVSGD
-2562 GGAGA
+2562 GGMGA
-2567 NSVRKYHVEIIS
+2567 NSVPNYHVEMIS
-2579 NPQASEFR
+2579 NPQAGEFR
-2587 RIFKSGGTK
+2587 RIFKSGGVK

-2645 EHNYLPGSV
+2645 EHNYLPGPAV
-2654 VVEPYPSSV
+2654 AEPFPSEM
-2663 VDFSWGAASSIY
+2663 VDFSWGTASSIY

-2685 LMADKMLAEQN
+2685 LLADKMLAEQN
-2696 YAAALEWLRLVFD
+2696 YAAALEWLQLVFD
-2709 PRIDFSNY
+2709 PRIGLSNY
-2717 ERGRRF
+2717 EMTKRF
-2723 YRDLPTGSRYWKFL
+2723 VRDLPKGAKYWKFL
-2737 PFFANQDADKSIL
+2737 PFFANQNADRSIL
-2750 SELSLPTPHDA
+2750 TELSMPSPHDA
-2761 LPDKKAIQLLVERWK
+2761 LPDYQSLQLLIDRWK
-2776 LDPFNPQMIAHYRPV
+2776 NDPFDPQMIARYRPV

-2826 MYILAAEILGP
+2826 MYILAAEVLGP
-2837 KSAEVPGPTNRTAFS
+2837 KSAEVPGPKNTTAYS
-2852 VDKLLEY
+2852 VSELLEY
-2859 GNGILNNAFVTYEDT
+2859 GNGVLNNAFVTYEDT
-2874 ILSGKSREKET
+2874 ILSGHCREKET
-2885 PQQLL
+2885 PQRLL
-2890 PGNTSLLA
+2890 PGKTMQLA

-3189 IDYAKKQL
+3189 IDYAKKQF

-3212 HLSEKYTNKDLYTWL
+3212 HLSEKYTNRDLYTWL

-3251 CYHFEIGDTDMDAK
+3251 CYHFEIGDTDENPK
-3265 SAKTFIKGSGVYWDG
+3265 TAKTFIKGSGAYWDG
-3280 LHSGLLAGEKLLADL
+3280 LYSGLLAGEKLLADL

-3311 ITRDFYLDELIDPD
+3311 ITRPVSLWELENRKFEGVTQQSPLDDLSTDGFCTFMIPEALFVSDFP
-3325 TKNVTYLTELHAE
+3325 N
-3338 NGKVENFVFKIT
+3338 
-3350 RDVINA
+3350 
-3356 EFLHYF
+3356 HYF
-3362 RRIRNVQL
+3362 RRIRDV
-3370 QILLKDDED
+3370 
-3379 SEKEPLRRI
+3379 RI
-3388 SAELSLTDNK
+3388 EIIYPEYRGHYLNAQLSLI
-3398 LWLNNKDSVTNRI
+3398 DSNLDLKGEGQMVGNRI
-3411 GIQTIATS
+3411 GTQTMATS
-3419 KAHLEAGQF
+3419 TAHQEAG
-3428 KFDFSKDKYCPFE
+3428 KFDFRFGSDKFRPFE
-3441 GAGLDSTWRL
+3441 GAGAVDSNWSLIINGFDNTGIDGSEEDHNLDL
-3451 TVPGI
+3451 TKI
-3456 TRNQISNVILTIS
+3456 EDVIIHIS
-3469 YTARKGA
+3469 YTARMGKTKSQGESN

>member
-1 MSLTPRNWF
+1 
-10 IRGTVR
+10 
-16 NSNGSVFHNQGRIL
+16 
-30 AYHLVPQ
+30 
-37 YGWKLVAES
+37 
-46 NIDSNTGY
+46 
-54 FELVLQTSN
+54 
-63 LQVSGYPEMNYP
+63 MNYP

-89 WISDIY
+89 WISDVY
-95 VNPPTEINGV
+95 VNPPTEKNGF
-105 NIIVGKSTDKNWN
+105 NITVGNGIDKNWN

-132 AGNVEVFDVSNGG
+132 AGNVEVFDVNGG
-145 ENKLGSY
+145 EHKLGSY

-179 NLLVKVYSTA
+179 NLLVKVYSTS

-216 SGSGSSSGSEG
+216 SGSGSSSGSEGGSGSESGSSSGSEGGSGSESGSSSGSEG

-336 TCSVLDNFGNYE
+336 TCTVLDNFGNYE

-464 VSAEQN
+464 ASAEQN

-495 QSTDDTTVPQY
+495 QNTDDTTVPQY

-712 PNVINESVTMGITT
+712 PNVINESFTMGITT

-869 LEITMKHYRGWSKD
+869 LEITMMHYRGWSKD

-894 GSNYEEQKD
+894 GANYEEQKD

-1195 IWRRPDVLQLK
+1195 IWRRPDVLKLK

-1232 INLRYNRVIP
+1232 KSLRYNTGIP
-1242 FCNQTPEDATVEDLR
+1242 FCNQTPDDATVEDLR
-1257 ATPCPWAAIEE
+1257 ANPCPWAEVETEVDDSNSTTEKLSGA
-1268 EIEDDDE
+1268 EIEQ
-1275 NETEGKTKISG
+1275 
-1286 EDIENAAMAVLE
+1286 AAMEELE
-1298 NKCYPML
+1298 KNCYPML

-1311 RERASGILNN
+1311 RERASGILEN
-1321 LSLDFVTLSRKVH
+1321 LSLDFVSLSRKLH
-1334 AELSNNPDNGNI
+1334 DDLGENI
-1346 YILLN
+1346 SILLN
-1351 GYAPDYLSNDASKYQ
+1351 GFAPEYLSNDASTYTK
-1366 KNVWELWGLNDEGN
+1366 KVWELWGLDEENN
-1380 EDLFFPDKSK
+1380 ENLFFPDKSRR
-1390 CVKDDKIKP
+1390 VKEDGDEDKNDD
-1399 QASNKGKWFNVLSY
+1399 GKWFHVLSY

-1500 ECSVPELAAI
+1500 ECGVPELATI

-1540 IFPIDSLFSEYSTG
+1540 IFPIDSLFDEYLTG
-1554 SSAQETIDNSNL
+1554 ASAQKTIDDRNL
-1566 NTLCYQIAVAA
+1566 NALCYEIAVAA

-1589 LILQNFGI
+1589 LILRNFGI

-1812 YNGDFSETCLCELF
+1812 YNEDYSETCLCELF

-1837 DDLENAEAMY
+1837 NDLKNAEAMY

-1852 ELVAERTLTFVAEK
+1852 ELVAERTLTFLAEK

-1876 LLKKLESNGVSDFV
+1876 LLKKLESNGVCDFV
-1890 EWIGLAEETESS
+1890 EWIGLAEETELS
-1902 ENKKLTETN
+1902 ENRKLTEAN
-1911 AQSLAELCNR
+1911 EQSLAELCNR

-1929 QYTQTVE
+1929 QYTQAVE

-1950 NVPEQQGE
+1950 NEPEQQGDDTVE
-1958 ESVESE
+1958 EKF
-1964 SAYDLFK
+1964 AYDSFK
-1971 NVLYAFAA
+1971 DVLYAFAA

-1990 GELAYLVGDSKEI
+1990 GDLKFLNSLDEQI
-2003 QTSEVVFNKLC
+2003 QTSDNTFYALC
-2014 EEAGVD
+2014 EYAQINSETVD
-2020 SVKYPSA
+2020 DENEQKTIWKIDNPSA
-2027 WCKFADMLQLYK
+2027 WCIFADLLNLYR
-2039 KTNSLPADLRNILQM
+2039 KTNSLPEDLKNLLGM
-2054 VASGEYSGYVDKL
+2054 ETSATYSTYVNTL
-2067 EEKLK
+2067 EKNLK
-2072 LVRTNPE
+2072 LARTNTE

-2087 HDKVRQSK
+2087 HDKIRQSK

-2100 AVVCHESQMP
+2100 AVVCFESQKQD
-2110 GTCDSYPV
+2110 TCRYYPV
-2118 AFIDEDDIYSYYL
+2118 AFVDEDDIYSYYL

-2205 DDKTPFFN
+2205 EDKTPFFKD
-2213 ELEDRLAEIG
+2213 LEDRLAEIG
-2223 NDQNA
+2223 NDQEA

-2240 ADTSEIDIVGAC
+2240 TDTSEVDIVGAC
-2252 KQDGGEHAGTIYT
+2252 MQNGGKHAGTIYT

-2270 CTRGEPHT
+2270 CTRGEPHS

-2312 ILGGHLY
+2312 ILGGHLH
-2319 ILWLQVVQGQRQK
+2319 ILWLQVVQGERQK
-2332 NTGDGNSKQA
+2332 KTGNAGTNQA
-2342 VVSVEYYAE
+2342 TVSVEYFAE
-2351 IRLKWTCFTG
+2351 IRLKWVSYTG
-2361 TKWSAVKVGKEA
+2361 TKWTGVKVGKEA
-2373 VYDVSENELDFI
+2373 VYDVSDNQLDFI
-2385 LGKNEILA
+2385 LGENEILA

-2399 DISNESS
+2399 DISSNPDA
-2406 KLTLLVWRTF
+2406 LTLLVWRTF
-2416 SIFNDVPETKLVGI
+2416 SNFKDVYNTYPVGI
-2430 AGNSPT
+2430 ANNVPD
-2436 LAVAS
+2436 AS
-2441 TYVLKE
+2441 TATTYVLKTE
-2447 EIHREY
+2447 CKREY
-2453 KDGQRIVDIG
+2453 LPGQKIVGIG
-2463 LFTLSPDGRDTA
+2463 TFALSAGGQDSAESRPQF
-2475 HSEPKVYSPLMGE
+2475 YSPQVGQPLE
-2488 LLADHCPS
+2488 EHCPA

-2503 MFHCTYGELVMLD
+2503 MFHNYNVGELVLLD
-2516 GTTIFD
+2516 GTVIFA
-2522 NTRGPFK
+2522 NTRDIDFK
-2529 LLSVNMGFIYH
+2529 LLSVNMAFIYH
-2540 ADRPFFY
+2540 VDRPFFL
-2547 MDSKGTYLIRSVSGD
+2547 MDSQGTYLIRTVSGD
-2562 GGAGA
+2562 GGMGA
-2567 NSVRKYHVEIIS
+2567 NSVPNYHVEMIS

-2587 RIFKSGGTK
+2587 RIFKSGGVK

-2645 EHNYLPGSV
+2645 EHSYLPGPSV
-2654 VVEPYPSSV
+2654 AEPFPSEM
-2663 VDFSWGAASSIY
+2663 VDFSWGTASSIY

-2685 LMADKMLAEQN
+2685 LLADKMLAEQN
-2696 YAAALEWLRLVFD
+2696 YAAALEWLQLVFD
-2709 PRIDFSNY
+2709 PRMDLSNY
-2717 ERGRRF
+2717 ERTKRF
-2723 YRDLPTGSRYWKFL
+2723 VRDLPKGARYWKFL

-2750 SELSLPTPHDA
+2750 SDLSLPTPHDA

-3301 YLENDKNELE
+3301 YLENDRNELE
-3311 ITRDFYLDELIDPD
+3311 ITRPVSLKEIVVGTKEESSGNEVDVSAYDVIFAMQGSVSDYTFQIKKELIDND
-3325 TKNVTYLTELHAE
+3325 FKN
-3338 NGKVENFVFKIT
+3338 
-3350 RDVINA
+3350 
-3356 EFLHYF
+3356 HYF
-3362 RRIRNVQL
+3362 RRIRDVRIQVK
-3370 QILLKDDED
+3370 LK
-3379 SEKEPLRRI
+3379 SKEQQQAFLN
-3388 SAELSLTDNK
+3388 AELSLTANMLTLK
-3398 LWLNNKDSVTNRI
+3398 NGTEISNRI
-3411 GIQTIATS
+3411 GVKTLATS
-3419 KAHLEAGQF
+3419 TAHFEAGKF
-3428 KFDFSKDKYCPFE
+3428 EFDFSKEKYSPFE
-3441 GAGLDSTWRL
+3441 GAGADETSWTLS
-3451 TVPGI
+3451 
-3456 TRNQISNVILTIS
+3456 ISGANGCDIEDIIIYIS
-3469 YTARKGA
+3469 YTARKG

>member
-10 IRGTVR
+10 IRGTIH
-16 NSNGSVFHNQGRIL
+16 NANNSVFYNQGRIL
-30 AYHLVPQ
+30 AYHMVPQ
-37 YGWKLVAES
+37 YGWKQVAES
-46 NIDSNTGY
+46 NIDSNTGF
-54 FELVLQTSN
+54 FELVLQTSQ
-63 LQVSGYPEMNYP
+63 LQQTGFPEMNYP
-75 ILQVRVTDYNYNAL
+75 ILQIRVTDYNYNAL
-89 WISDIY
+89 WISDIF
-95 VNPPTEINGV
+95 VNPPTEMNSFDIT
-105 NIIVGKSTDKNWN
+105 VGRSTDKNWN

-132 AGNVEVFDVSNGG
+132 AGNVEVFDVNGG

-227 GSGSGSGS
+227 GSGSESGSSSGSEGGSGSGSGSSSGSEGGSGSGSGSSSGSDSGSGSGSGS

-336 TCSVLDNFGNYE
+336 TCTVLDNFGNYE

-430 EVLKIYYETIIAG
+430 DVLRIYYETIIAG

-449 DDGHD
+449 DDGHSK
-454 TTNSESDSSI
+454 TTSESD
-464 VSAEQN
+464 
-470 ESSDNSESDGT
+470 D
-481 SSSAEDSTNESDNN
+481 SSSSTENSSNGTNNSQSTNN
-495 QSTDDTTVPQY
+495 TAVPQY

-545 AHEMEFVNVIKSDK
+545 AHEMEFVNVIESEY
-559 IPRAAQYLYALLI
+559 IPKAAQYLYSLLI

-618 FKKEIWDNLQTSK
+618 FKKEIWDKLQKSK
-631 EAIARQDDQ
+631 DAVARQDDQ
-640 FSDFTFFYLLLA
+640 FSDFTFLYLLLA
-652 KTYGFTGDGKPNFA
+652 KTYDFTSEKKPKFELIENAFENGGTPDNKKLLLFLYRYVEAGVNYGELVQTFRNQGLSVSNNVADENILNLAKNDGDIDALLSNDDVSTLTYFYYFCLNEFQAKHSA
-666 LLDEERVLDEKLT
+666 LLDAFMD
-679 SEQLLERLDDYQ
+679 
-691 NVGYSYSDLVY
+691 
-702 SLQEKGYTLS
+702 
-712 PNVINESVTMGITT
+712 
-726 PEEKNDVKLLV
+726 
-737 DFCFKSFR
+737 
-745 EKHQALLKTFI
+745 A
-756 DNGCNYR
+756 GCNYR
-763 ELVKY
+763 NMIQLLKEKEYSFNCALAGMFSLTKKISEEDIEEL
-768 LDQKGLA
+768 
-775 YDFKLSDETECIG
+775 
-788 YVSTEEINNLK
+788 N
-799 LLVEI
+799 LLVDI

-813 LVVGFYNAIKVT
+813 LIVGLYFIAKTSYFEHEIKK
-825 FPYLDEQYQPL
+825 LE
-836 IKELADILK
+836 DILK
-845 LENVFKIDYENKN
+845 LDYQEYG
-858 IDDETKFWEKI
+858 FWNSV
-869 LEITMKHYRGWSKD
+869 LQITMKHYRGWSKD

-894 GSNYEEQKD
+894 GANYEEQKD

-931 VISLIPPSSE
+931 AISLIPPSSE
-941 GLSEEEKEA
+941 GLSEEEK
-950 NRKAKEQNAWNALI
+950 RKAEEQNAWNALI

-976 LNSSDL
+976 LISSDL

-1054 LGMGN
+1054 LGMGD

-1079 DVERY
+1079 DIERY

-1195 IWRRPDVLQLK
+1195 IWRRPDVLKLK

-1232 INLRYNRVIP
+1232 KSLRYNTGIP
-1242 FCNQTPEDATVEDLR
+1242 FCNQTPDDATVEDLR
-1257 ATPCPWAAIEE
+1257 ANPCPWAEVETEVDDSNSTTEKLSGA
-1268 EIEDDDE
+1268 EIEQ
-1275 NETEGKTKISG
+1275 
-1286 EDIENAAMAVLE
+1286 AAMEELE
-1298 NKCYPML
+1298 KNCYPML

-1311 RERASGILNN
+1311 RERASGILEN
-1321 LSLDFVTLSRKVH
+1321 LSLDFVSLSRKLH
-1334 AELSNNPDNGNI
+1334 DDLGENI
-1346 YILLN
+1346 SILLN
-1351 GYAPDYLSNDASKYQ
+1351 GFAPEYLSNDASTYTK
-1366 KNVWELWGLNDEGN
+1366 KVWELWGLDKKNN
-1380 EDLFFPDKSK
+1380 ENLFFPDKSRR
-1390 CVKDDKIKP
+1390 VKEDGDEDKNDD
-1399 QASNKGKWFNVLSY
+1399 GKWFHVLSY

-1500 ECSVPELAAI
+1500 ECSVSELAAI

-1540 IFPIDSLFSEYSTG
+1540 IFPIDSLFDEYLTG
-1554 SSAQETIDNSNL
+1554 ASAQKTIDDRNL
-1566 NTLCYQIAVAA
+1566 NALCYEIAVAA

-1771 NATPAAT
+1771 NATPATT

-1812 YNGDFSETCLCELF
+1812 YNEDYSETCLCELF
-1826 RYASEPSDTWK
+1826 RYVSEPSDTWE

-1852 ELVAERTLTFVAEK
+1852 ELVAERTLTFLAEK

-1876 LLKKLESNGVSDFV
+1876 LLKKLESNGVCDFV

-1990 GELAYLVGDSKEI
+1990 GELKFLNSLDEQI
-2003 QTSEVVFNKLC
+2003 QTSDNTFYALC
-2014 EEAGVD
+2014 EYAQINSETVD
-2020 SVKYPSA
+2020 DENEQKTIWKIDNPSA
-2027 WCKFADMLQLYK
+2027 WCIFADLLNLYR
-2039 KTNSLPADLRNILQM
+2039 KTNSLPEDLKNLLGM
-2054 VASGEYSGYVDKL
+2054 ETSATYSTYVNTL
-2067 EEKLK
+2067 EKNLK
-2072 LVRTNPE
+2072 LARTNTE

-2087 HDKVRQSK
+2087 HDKIRQSK

-2100 AVVCHESQMP
+2100 AVVCFESQKQD
-2110 GTCDSYPV
+2110 TCRYYPV
-2118 AFIDEDDIYSYYL
+2118 AFVDEDDIYSYYL

-2205 DDKTPFFN
+2205 EDKTPFFKD
-2213 ELEDRLAEIG
+2213 LEDRLAEIG
-2223 NDQNA
+2223 NDQEA

-2240 ADTSEIDIVGAC
+2240 TDTSEVDIVGAC
-2252 KQDGGEHAGTIYT
+2252 MQNGGKHAGTIYT
-2265 LHIIG
+2265 LH
-2270 CTRGEPHT
+2270 
-2278 YYYRTYEATPLY
+2278 
-2290 GGYWSPW
+2290 
-2297 EEVPVEIDGAAIQPA
+2297 
-2312 ILGGHLY
+2312 
-2319 ILWLQVVQGQRQK
+2319 
-2332 NTGDGNSKQA
+2332 
-2342 VVSVEYYAE
+2342 
-2351 IRLKWTCFTG
+2351 
-2361 TKWSAVKVGKEA
+2361 
-2373 VYDVSENELDFI
+2373 
-2385 LGKNEILA
+2385 
-2393 NRYFLA
+2393 
-2399 DISNESS
+2399 
-2406 KLTLLVWRTF
+2406 
-2416 SIFNDVPETKLVGI
+2416 
-2430 AGNSPT
+2430 
-2436 LAVAS
+2436 
-2441 TYVLKE
+2441 
-2447 EIHREY
+2447 
-2453 KDGQRIVDIG
+2453 
-2463 LFTLSPDGRDTA
+2463 
-2475 HSEPKVYSPLMGE
+2475 
-2488 LLADHCPS
+2488 
-2496 HCRLVGN
+2496 
-2503 MFHCTYGELVMLD
+2503 
-2516 GTTIFD
+2516 
-2522 NTRGPFK
+2522 
-2529 LLSVNMGFIYH
+2529 
-2540 ADRPFFY
+2540 
-2547 MDSKGTYLIRSVSGD
+2547 
-2562 GGAGA
+2562 
-2567 NSVRKYHVEIIS
+2567 
-2579 NPQASEFR
+2579 
-2587 RIFKSGGTK
+2587 
-2596 NLYTRETEA
+2596 
-2605 LPVSDSYYYSYSYYN
+2605 
-2620 YYFSVYLGYYTAG
+2620 
-2633 DWQAWDLSQTLF
+2633 
-2645 EHNYLPGSV
+2645 
-2654 VVEPYPSSV
+2654 
-2663 VDFSWGAASSIY
+2663 
-2675 NWELFFFVPM
+2675 
-2685 LMADKMLAEQN
+2685 
-2696 YAAALEWLRLVFD
+2696 
-2709 PRIDFSNY
+2709 
-2717 ERGRRF
+2717 
-2723 YRDLPTGSRYWKFL
+2723 
-2737 PFFANQDADKSIL
+2737 
-2750 SELSLPTPHDA
+2750 
-2761 LPDKKAIQLLVERWK
+2761 
-2776 LDPFNPQMIAHYRPV
+2776 
-2791 AYQKYVVMK
+2791 
-2800 YLDALIGWGDQL
+2800 
-2812 FTQDTTESVNLAIQ
+2812 
-2826 MYILAAEILGP
+2826 
-2837 KSAEVPGPTNRTAFS
+2837 
-2852 VDKLLEY
+2852 
-2859 GNGILNNAFVTYEDT
+2859 
-2874 ILSGKSREKET
+2874 
-2885 PQQLL
+2885 
-2890 PGNTSLLA
+2890 
-2898 HTTGMMFYFNVPR
+2898 
-2911 NETLMGYWDTV
+2911 
-2922 ADRLYKIRNSL
+2922 
-2933 NIEGVK
+2933 
-2939 RTLALFAPPIDPAM
+2939 
-2953 LVKARANGVSI
+2953 
-2964 SDALADASSA
+2964 
-2974 LPYYRFKVMVAKA
+2974 
-2987 IEIVRDVQRVGQ
+2987 
-2999 ELMDAIE
+2999 
-3006 KFDAE
+3006 
-3011 TLALLR
+3011 
-3017 VTHEKTA
+3017 
-3024 LTLQKTLTELDISEL
+3024 
-3039 EKELEAV
+3039 
-3046 ETEEENLL
+3046 
-3054 AEQEQQNTFFKKS
+3054 
-3067 EQETQYEKAM
+3067 
-3077 EKVKKVQ
+3077 
-3084 ETVENMKK
+3084 
-3092 AASVAYK
+3092 
-3099 IPDLGIGA
+3099 
-3107 IMNGLGGPSF
+3107 
-3117 DSISLGGTK
+3117 
-3126 IAENL
+3126 
-3131 VSAAEGYASQF
+3131 
-3142 AQKQVGAALK
+3142 
-3152 KVLGE
+3152 
-3157 QNRVEQSWEMQKTA
+3157 
-3171 KANQIK
+3171 
-3177 NVQKKKTTAEIK
+3177 
-3189 IDYAKKQL
+3189 
-3197 ENYEREIE
+3197 
-3205 LKDEMYE
+3205 
-3212 HLSEKYTNKDLYTWL
+3212 
-3227 KKETGKVYKTL
+3227 
-3238 FQLAAKVARKAEK
+3238 
-3251 CYHFEIGDTDMDAK
+3251 
-3265 SAKTFIKGSGVYWDG
+3265 
-3280 LHSGLLAGEKLLADL
+3280 
-3295 HAMEVA
+3295 
-3301 YLENDKNELE
+3301 
-3311 ITRDFYLDELIDPD
+3311 
-3325 TKNVTYLTELHAE
+3325 
-3338 NGKVENFVFKIT
+3338 
-3350 RDVINA
+3350 
-3356 EFLHYF
+3356 
-3362 RRIRNVQL
+3362 
-3370 QILLKDDED
+3370 
-3379 SEKEPLRRI
+3379 
-3388 SAELSLTDNK
+3388 
-3398 LWLNNKDSVTNRI
+3398 
-3411 GIQTIATS
+3411 
-3419 KAHLEAGQF
+3419 
-3428 KFDFSKDKYCPFE
+3428 
-3441 GAGLDSTWRL
+3441 
-3451 TVPGI
+3451 
-3456 TRNQISNVILTIS
+3456 
-3469 YTARKGA
+3469 